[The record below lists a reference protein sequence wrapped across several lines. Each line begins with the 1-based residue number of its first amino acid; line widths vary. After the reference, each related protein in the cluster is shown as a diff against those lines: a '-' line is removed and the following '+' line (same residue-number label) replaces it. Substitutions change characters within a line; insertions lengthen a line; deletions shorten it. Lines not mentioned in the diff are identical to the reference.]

1 MKPKGVK
8 MVGKKG
14 QSALEY
20 LMTYG
25 WAILIIIIV
34 GGVLYYYGVFSPS
47 KLVGESKVGFSKV
60 QVDTWAVDATND
72 DIKFIFE
79 NRAGKQINITNV
91 NVGGTSTPA
100 AILMNSGSKS
110 TGFETVDCPSIN
122 SGDAYKWDITI
133 TYCMPELDINCLTL
147 LTSTGTLSGVA

>member
-1 MKPKGVK
+1 

-47 KLVGESKVGFSKV
+47 KLVGESKVGFGKV
-60 QVDTWAVDATND
+60 QVDTWAVDEGADQIN
-72 DIKFIFE
+72 FIFE

-91 NVGGTSTPA
+91 DVGGTATDT
-100 AILMNSGSKS
+100 AIVLNEGSKS
-110 TGFETVDCPSIN
+110 SGFETVGCPAIA
-122 SGDAYKWDITI
+122 SGDAYRWDVVISYYIVGYEGT
-133 TYCMPELDINCLTL
+133 T
-147 LTSTGTLSGVA
+147 LTSSGTLSGTA

>member
-1 MKPKGVK
+1 ML
-8 MVGKKG
+8 GKKG

-60 QVDTWAVDATND
+60 QVDTWAVDPTND
-72 DIKFIFE
+72 NVSFIFE
-79 NRAGKQINITNV
+79 NRAGKQITITSV
-91 NVGGTSTPA
+91 DVGETDTNTS
-100 AILMNSGSKS
+100 IEMSEGSKS
-110 TGFETVDCPSIN
+110 TSFVSVNSPSVD
-122 SGDAYKWDITI
+122 SGDAYRWDVTI
-133 TYCMPELDINCLTL
+133 NYYLEGYNTTT
-147 LTSTGTLSGVA
+147 LTSSGTISGTA

>member
-1 MKPKGVK
+1 MIS
-8 MVGKKG
+8 KKG

-60 QVDTWAVDATND
+60 QVDTWAIDTGAQELKL
-72 DIKFIFE
+72 ILE
-79 NRAGKQINITNV
+79 NRAGKQINITEIKVGTATAETFTPDWQMSAGAKDTAFRTVTSIPTV
-91 NVGGTSTPA
+91 NA
-100 AILMNSGSKS
+100 
-110 TGFETVDCPSIN
+110 
-122 SGDAYKWDITI
+122 GDPYKWDVVI
-133 TYCMPELDINCLTL
+133 TYCIVEIDPTCATPI
-147 LTSTGTLSGVA
+147 TSSGTLSGTA